1 MGYQRFVLVVDDREN
16 SLAELS
22 LRLVRMGID
31 ALYSNQEDE
40 ASLLAAQES
49 RKIGALL
56 VPSSLHPDE
65 IAAVMQRI
73 GERAGLKPN
82 EVVLIGERP
91 ADAHRL
97 TIRNLGVRWC
107 INVNDD
113 PVTVRSLLAFVASSE
128 DDLDSRIEPR
138 IPALLMAEI
147 HDGERAIDARVR
159 NLSVGG
165 AFLETDEA
173 LDPGGEHK
181 LAITLPEE
189 RLEAR
194 ARVAFQVPADA
205 NRPEGVPAGSGVAFI
220 DLDLASQGILRRFL
234 ADALG
239 RYQI

>member
-1 MGYQRFVLVVDDREN
+1 MGYQRFVLIVDDQEN

-31 ALYSNQEDE
+31 ALYSNQGDE
-40 ASLLAAQES
+40 ASLLAAQEA
-49 RKIGALL
+49 RRIGALL
-56 VPSSLHPDE
+56 LSAKLEPEE
-65 IAAVMQRI
+65 IAATMQRI
-73 GERAGLKPN
+73 GERAGLKPS
-82 EVVLIGERP
+82 EVVLIGGRP

-97 TIRNLGVRWC
+97 AIRNLGVRWC
-107 INVNDD
+107 IDVDDD

-147 HDGERAIDARVR
+147 HDGERTIDARVR

-165 AFLETDEA
+165 AFLETDES
-173 LDPGGEHK
+173 LDPEQEHK
-181 LAITLPEE
+181 LVITLPEE
-189 RLEAR
+189 RMETL
-194 ARVAFQVPADA
+194 ARVAFQVPVDV
-205 NRPEGVPAGSGVAFI
+205 NRPEGVPAGCGVSFV
-220 DLDLASQGILRRFL
+220 DLDLTSQGILRRFL